1 MNEDWRTRIVSN
13 PDILLGKP
21 TIKGTRIS
29 VELILECFASEWSF
43 DDILKSYPHITR
55 EDILAALAYAR
66 HIASARQLIE
76 QVSGEGIATANEI
89 RFVVE
94 EAPEGGFTARA
105 VGADI
110 FTEAN
115 DMPSLRDN
123 AREAVRCH
131 FGEGLAP
138 RLIRL
143 HITREE
149 VLSV

>member
-1 MNEDWRTRIVSN
+1 MNMDWRTRIISN
-13 PDILLGKP
+13 PDILLGKS

-29 VELILECFASEWSF
+29 VELVLGCFASEWSF

-66 HIASARQLIE
+66 HIASTRQLIE
-76 QVSGEGIATANEI
+76 QVPGEETTTMDEI

-94 EAPEGGFTARA
+94 ELPERGFVARA
-105 VGADI
+105 VGLDI

-115 DMPSLRDN
+115 DLPSLRVN

-143 HITREE
+143 HITHEE